1 MCSSGRFRS
10 GRFEASLD
18 DADAKFS
25 CYSEIMSK
33 ILDPLVSEFD
43 TEQAAEDYDRW
54 FRAKVQEALESTKP
68 RLTHDEAVLKV
79 RALLERKRKQGA
91 GGTLG

>member
-1 MCSSGRFRS
+1 M
-10 GRFEASLD
+10 ASLD
-18 DADAKFS
+18 DADAKLS
-25 CYSEIMSK
+25 CYIEVMSK

>member
-10 GRFEASLD
+10 GRVEASLD

-25 CYSEIMSK
+25 CYSDFMSK
-33 ILDPLVSEFD
+33 ILDPFVSEFG

>member
-1 MCSSGRFRS
+1 
-10 GRFEASLD
+10 
-18 DADAKFS
+18 
-25 CYSEIMSK
+25 MSK

-43 TEQAAEDYDRW
+43 TEQVAEDYDRW

-68 RLTHDEAVLKV
+68 RLTHDEAVLKA

>member
-10 GRFEASLD
+10 GRVEAIAD
-18 DADAKFS
+18 DADAKSS
-25 CYSEIMSK
+25 CYSEVMSK

>member
-10 GRFEASLD
+10 GRVEASLD

-25 CYSEIMSK
+25 CYSDFMSK
-33 ILDPLVSEFD
+33 ILDPLVSEFA

-54 FRAKVQEALESTKP
+54 FRAKVQEALESTKS